1 MDIAEA
7 VTTEYREFDA
17 ETPVSKLL
25 GAFQTHRDPG
35 LLIGS
40 DDGIVGVVTRNVLIN
55 SQHDPDQKARSV
67 MRDDV
72 PHVDRS
78 DDIREV
84 ARRMVESEFTI
95 LPVYDGDDFAGVV
108 TNESVAAATEQF
120 LDAVDVSDV
129 YSRDLRSVGPET
141 TLGEVIHELR
151 TNAISRVPVIDDDGD
166 AVGMISTFDLLEF
179 TIRETKQEQGGHA
192 SGFGEGSA
200 SGDTSQ
206 THGGFGERAG
216 VESRLLD
223 LPARDVM
230 NSPVATTGP
239 TTGLGEAVHEMLDDD
254 YSSLLVEIPAEGA
267 DGIVTLTDVL
277 RSLTWT
283 PDEEG
288 TRLQVFGA
296 RYLTSMTRRRS
307 PTSSTGSRASTTRWT
322 SSRRTSSS
330 TSTRSASAGR
340 RSSRRRSGCSPT
352 GAASPAPVRS
362 TATRRRSAPPATT
375 SNAQF
380 WTTRAR
386 RCRNDAGSAPRGRR
400 ATPRLV
406 ARNLTREPARQPA
419 DSPPVR
425 RRPPP
430 PR

>member
-7 VTTEYREFDA
+7 VTTEYREFDPD
-17 ETPVSKLL
+17 TTVSKLL

-40 DDGIVGVVTRNVLIN
+40 GDGIEGVVTRDMLIR
-55 SQHDPDQKARSV
+55 SQHDPDQKAKSV

-72 PHVDRS
+72 PHIDRG

-84 ARRMVESEFTI
+84 AGRMVESEFTI

-108 TNESVAAATEQF
+108 TNESVAAATEEF

-141 TLGEVIHELR
+141 TLGEVIHQLR
-151 TNAISRVPVIDDDGD
+151 TNGISRVPVIDDDGD

-179 TIRETKQEQGGHA
+179 TIRETKQEQGGNA
-192 SGFGEGSA
+192 QGWGEGTA
-200 SGDTSQ
+200 SGDTSKSS
-206 THGGFGERAG
+206 GGFGERAG
-216 VESRLLD
+216 VEARLLD

-254 YSSLLVEIPAEGA
+254 YSSLVVEIPSEGI

-283 PDEEG
+283 PDEDDG
-288 TRLQVFGA
+288 ARLQVFGA
-296 RYLTSMTRRRS
+296 RYLTSMTREQVADIIEAVEGKYDEMDVIEAYVVLHKHKERQRGS
-307 PTSSTGSRASTTRWT
+307 PLIQATIRLFTDRGRFAGTGEEYGDAPAIRAARDNLERTVLDDKSRTME
-322 SSRRTSSS
+322 SRRGQ
-330 TSTRSASAGR
+330 RSAE
-340 RSSRRRSGCSPT
+340 
-352 GAASPAPVRS
+352 
-362 TATRRRSAPPATT
+362 
-375 SNAQF
+375 
-380 WTTRAR
+380 
-386 RCRNDAGSAPRGRR
+386 DAE
-400 ATPRLV
+400 RL
-406 ARNLTREPARQPA
+406 LGWWLET
-419 DSPPVR
+419 
-425 RRPPP
+425 
-430 PR
+430 

>member
-25 GAFQTHRDPG
+25 GTFQTHRDPG

-40 DDGIVGVVTRNVLIN
+40 DDGIVGVVTRNVLIS

-72 PHVDRS
+72 PHVDRG

-151 TNAISRVPVIDDDGD
+151 TNAISRVPVIDDGD

-179 TIRETKQEQGGHA
+179 TIRETNQEQGGNA
-192 SGFGEGSA
+192 SGFGEGSVA
-200 SGDTSQ
+200 GDTSQ

-216 VESRLLD
+216 VETRLLD

-254 YSSLLVEIPAEGA
+254 YSSLLVEIPSEGV

-283 PDEEG
+283 PDEGG
-288 TRLQVFGA
+288 TRLQIFGT
-296 RYLTSMTRRRS
+296 RYLTSMTREEVADIIDKVEGKYDEMDVIEAYVILHKHKERQRGSPLIQATIRLFTDRGRFAGTGEEYGDAPAIRAARDNLERTVLDDKGQTMQERRGKRS
-307 PTSSTGSRASTTRWT
+307 PE
-322 SSRRTSSS
+322 
-330 TSTRSASAGR
+330 
-340 RSSRRRSGCSPT
+340 
-352 GAASPAPVRS
+352 
-362 TATRRRSAPPATT
+362 
-375 SNAQF
+375 
-380 WTTRAR
+380 
-386 RCRNDAGSAPRGRR
+386 DAE
-400 ATPRLV
+400 RL
-406 ARNLTREPARQPA
+406 LGWWLET
-419 DSPPVR
+419 
-425 RRPPP
+425 
-430 PR
+430 